1 MIAAAGDALF
11 YVAMGLGAFY
21 VLWILYLAT
30 MNLVRARDAGT
41 LSRTAYVIGFPC
53 YLIGIVLDILLN
65 WSLMTVLLI
74 EWPQE
79 TTITARLRRHF
90 ATGSGWRYHVA
101 VWFGDVL
108 LNPFDP
114 SGAHI
119 K

>member
-1 MIAAAGDALF
+1 MTAVPAYAVAAL
-11 YVAMGLGAFY
+11 YI
-21 VLWILYLAT
+21 LWIFYLAV
-30 MNLVRARDAGT
+30 MNLVRARDAGA
-41 LSRTAYVIGFPC
+41 LSRTAYYLGFPIF
-53 YLIGIVLDILLN
+53 LIGVTLDVLLN
-65 WSLMTVLLI
+65 WFLMTVVLV

-90 ATGSGWRYHVA
+90 ATGSGWRYRVA